1 MHDRRLLLANGR
13 VAHVSLQGLVTAER
27 FVPGRWHRVIA
38 PVADL
43 LIRPNGPR
51 DRQLLFGARVL
62 VLEEFEGHAFL
73 QAERDGYVGYV
84 GLGALGPDAQASHW
98 VNAPAT
104 HLYPEPSIKAR
115 DAARLS
121 MGARLTIVAEHGK
134 FVETAEGQ
142 FAIARHLRPLGN
154 WAADPVAVAESMLGT
169 PYLWGGD
176 SRDGIDCSGLVQLS
190 LCACGI
196 ACPPDSDLQ
205 QARLGQPLAA
215 GERPRRGDLV
225 FWKGHVAFV
234 SGPDRIIHANG
245 TAMAVAEEG
254 LQEATDRIAA
264 LGEGTVTA
272 MKRIAAP
279 GG

>member
-13 VAHVSLQGLVTAER
+13 VAHVSLQGLVSAER

-84 GLGALGPDAQASHW
+84 ALGALGADAQASHW
-98 VNAPAT
+98 VSAPAT

-115 DAARLS
+115 EAARLS

-134 FVETAEGQ
+134 SAETAEGQ
-142 FAIARHLRPLGN
+142 CAISRHLRPLGS
-154 WAADPVAVAESMLGT
+154 WAVGPVAVAESMLGT

-196 ACPPDSDLQ
+196 DCPADSDLQ
-205 QARLGQPLAA
+205 QARLGQPLAT

-264 LGEGTVTA
+264 LGEGPVTA

>member
-1 MHDRRLLLANGR
+1 MHDRRLMPANGR
-13 VAHVSLQGLVTAER
+13 VAHVSLQGLVTADR

-84 GLGALGPDAQASHW
+84 ALGMLGPDAQASHW
-98 VNAPAT
+98 VSAPAT
-104 HLYPEPSIKAR
+104 HLYPEPSIKTPEV
-115 DAARLS
+115 ARLS
-121 MGARLTIVAEHGK
+121 LGARLTIVTEHGQ
-134 FVETAEGQ
+134 FAETAEGQ
-142 FAIARHLRPLGN
+142 FAIARHIRPIGA
-154 WAADPVAVAESMLGT
+154 WADDPVAVAESLLGT

-190 LCACGI
+190 LLACGI
-196 ACPPDSDLQ
+196 KCPADSDLQ
-205 QARLGQPLAA
+205 QARLGRPLAE
-215 GERPRRGDLV
+215 GEPPRRGDLI

-245 TAMAVAEEG
+245 HAMAAAEEG
-254 LQEATDRIAA
+254 LQEAIDRIAA
-264 LGEGTVTA
+264 TGEGAVTA

-279 GG
+279 DG